1 MKHLLLTIA
10 AIVCSVSQLYADG
23 AQVRLSDSSCR
34 LFEQGETITISAD
47 VTVEQPVRLNLT
59 YVVRDD
65 VGNELERRT
74 RRVKVTSS
82 VEGVAPL
89 RVKGLDAG
97 FYSVELL
104 CEGEKVDF
112 HKFGIDP
119 DAVVS
124 LPDGESDFDEF
135 WAAARRELDAVEPCY
150 TLTECEERSTS
161 RRRFYYVE
169 MQSLGGEKIS
179 GYYLEPVAEG
189 KFPALICYLGYGSDQ
204 WIPDADATAERV
216 EFYLSHRGQ
225 GLNKPTN
232 KYGDWIVSGMES
244 EHTYYYK
251 GAYMDAVRAID
262 FVASRDKVNAD
273 LIFAE
278 GGSQGGALTLAACAL
293 DDRIAAAAP
302 FVPFMSDFPDY
313 MNMAVWPANALKPAA
328 EQRGIA
334 YEEMLRVLSYFDIK
348 NLAPNIKCPILMGF
362 GLQDEV
368 CPPHTNFA
376 GYNNLAVP
384 KRWVVFPKRGHD
396 VHNES
401 EWYRLREEFFAEII
415 HKYNNQ

>member
-1 MKHLLLTIA
+1 MFIVA
-10 AIVCSVSQLYADG
+10 ALVCSVTQLYADG
-23 AQVRLSDSSCR
+23 AEVRLSDGSCR
-34 LFEQGETITISAD
+34 LYEQGEAVTFAAD
-47 VTVEQPVRLNLT
+47 VTLEQGERLHLT
-59 YVVRDD
+59 YIVRDD
-65 VGNELERRT
+65 VGAELKRVE
-74 RRVKVTSS
+74 RRVKVKQSA
-82 VEGVAPL
+82 EGVAPL
-89 RVKGLDAG
+89 RIKGLEAG

-104 CEGEKVDF
+104 SNGERVGF

-119 DAVVS
+119 DSVIS
-124 LPDGESDFDEF
+124 LPDAEPDFEEF
-135 WAAARRELDAVEPCY
+135 WAAARRELDGVEPCY
-150 TLTECEERSTS
+150 KLTECEERSTS
-161 RRRFYYVE
+161 RRRFYHVE
-169 MQSLGGEKIS
+169 MQSLGGETIS

-189 KFPALICYLGYGSDQ
+189 KYPALICYLGYGSDQ

-225 GLNKPTN
+225 GLNKPLN

-262 FVASRDKVNAD
+262 FIASREKVD
-273 LIFAE
+273 TDFIFAE

-293 DDRIAAAAP
+293 DDRIAAATP

-313 MNMAVWPANALKPAA
+313 MNMAAWPANALKPAA
-328 EQRGIA
+328 EERGIA
-334 YEEMLRVLSYFDIK
+334 YEDMLRVLSYFDIK
-348 NLAPNIKCPILMGF
+348 NLAPRIKCPILMGF
-362 GLQDEV
+362 GLQDDV

-396 VHNES
+396 VHNEPD
-401 EWYRLREEFFAEII
+401 WYRLREEFFEEFI
-415 HKYNNQ
+415 HNHIK